1 MFHRYQGKRY
11 RDAASPDLVAFAESG
26 DLHSLDF
33 DGIIKFYTDMGA
45 VGSNADLAY
54 LGAVDRYFLLTY
66 LLDRTD
72 AFHPWL
78 YDRCREVEAEPD
90 GFLDLWSREHY
101 KSTLITYA
109 GAIQEI
115 INEPEITIGIFS
127 HTKGIASKFV
137 AQIKREF
144 EINHEIRTVY
154 AELCWLRPKGE
165 APVWSE
171 QAFTVRRR
179 SNPKEATVEG
189 HGVVGGQP
197 TSKHFDLIIYD
208 DLVTLES
215 VSTPEQVQK
224 TTQAWELSTNLGAK
238 DGRRWMI
245 GTRYCTRGDQRVLMA
260 DWTHKPIADIRIG
273 DEVVGWEKRDGKR
286 YLRKA
291 KVINRGVHFD
301 QPVYRYMMEHG
312 RSVVCTADHKWWRG
326 PHGGGPEYA
335 PLGLAPHVR
344 KDRVHRG
351 KKFNGHLVA
360 LRELLVPAK
369 RDEGRDAGWLAGFF
383 DGEGTMALNTGK
395 NRASG
400 RPCIVQTMANPEL
413 IDKVREVLTRLGF
426 AWSEGW
432 HAPSKVK
439 AAASKPDHNQ
449 AHWKDRCVFGISGGW
464 TERYRFMAQIAP
476 TKNARLSASL
486 FAQLSTERR
495 ALTTI
500 ESEGTADVHWLET
513 ETGNYVVEG
522 FCSSNSFGDSYAT
535 LLGNNVVKPRIYA
548 ATENGRLDGPPVF
561 LTPAIWEKK
570 KREQGSTVAAQMLQ
584 NPLSGKE
591 RMFHPQWFRPWFVRP
606 AKLNVYIMADP
617 SRGRTAKSDRTAMA
631 VIGIDANSNKYW
643 LDGFRHR
650 MTLSQRWDHLKHL
663 HKKWVGMAG
672 INYVKVGYER
682 YGQQSD
688 DEYFQE
694 RMAQEKYSFSIE
706 ELAWPREG
714 DQSKKARVERLQ
726 PDIQHGA
733 FFFPGVVYSGGKRC
747 TWAADMDK
755 GQMVYEPLEDETK
768 AMKAARERGQPE
780 LVAVALTR
788 KSEDQKVYDLTAD
801 LMEELLYFPFGTHD
815 DLCDA
820 ASRIYDM
827 EPVEASTRDEVP
839 ELPATVD

>member
-33 DGIIKFYTDMGA
+33 DGIIKFYTDLGQ

-90 GFLDLWSREHY
+90 GFIDLWARFHY
-101 KSTLITYA
+101 KSTIITFA

-115 INEPEITIGIFS
+115 VNDPEITIGIFS
-127 HTKGIASKFV
+127 HTRGIAKKFV

-144 EINHEIRTVY
+144 ELNHEIRSVY
-154 AELCWLRPKGE
+154 AEICWLRPKGE
-165 APVWSE
+165 APIWSE
-171 QAFTVRRR
+171 EAFTVRRR
-179 SNPKEATVEG
+179 GNPKEATVEG
-189 HGVVGGQP
+189 HGVVSGQP
-197 TSKHFDLIIYD
+197 TSKHFALLIYD
-208 DLVTLES
+208 DMVTLES
-215 VSTPEQVQK
+215 VSTPDQVQK
-224 TTQAWELSTNLGAK
+224 TTEAFELSTNLGTA
-238 DGRRWMI
+238 DSRRWMP
-245 GTRYCTRGDQRVLMA
+245 GTRY
-260 DWTHKPIADIRIG
+260 
-273 DEVVGWEKRDGKR
+273 
-286 YLRKA
+286 
-291 KVINRGVHFD
+291 
-301 QPVYRYMMEHG
+301 
-312 RSVVCTADHKWWRG
+312 S
-326 PHGGGPEYA
+326 
-335 PLGLAPHVR
+335 
-344 KDRVHRG
+344 
-351 KKFNGHLVA
+351 
-360 LRELLVPAK
+360 
-369 RDEGRDAGWLAGFF
+369 
-383 DGEGTMALNTGK
+383 
-395 NRASG
+395 
-400 RPCIVQTMANPEL
+400 
-413 IDKVREVLTRLGF
+413 F
-426 AWSEGW
+426 A
-432 HAPSKVK
+432 
-439 AAASKPDHNQ
+439 
-449 AHWKDRCVFGISGGW
+449 
-464 TERYRFMAQIAP
+464 
-476 TKNARLSASL
+476 
-486 FAQLSTERR
+486 
-495 ALTTI
+495 
-500 ESEGTADVHWLET
+500 
-513 ETGNYVVEG
+513 
-522 FCSSNSFGDSYAT
+522 DSYAT
-535 LLGNNVVKPRIYA
+535 LIGNGVVKPRIYP
-548 ATENGRLDGPPVF
+548 ATENGRLDGAPVF
-561 LTPAIWEKK
+561 MTKEQWETK
-570 KREQGSTVAAQMLQ
+570 KREQQSTVAAQMLQ

-768 AMKAARERGQPE
+768 AMKAARDRGQPE

-839 ELPATVD
+839 ELPQTVD